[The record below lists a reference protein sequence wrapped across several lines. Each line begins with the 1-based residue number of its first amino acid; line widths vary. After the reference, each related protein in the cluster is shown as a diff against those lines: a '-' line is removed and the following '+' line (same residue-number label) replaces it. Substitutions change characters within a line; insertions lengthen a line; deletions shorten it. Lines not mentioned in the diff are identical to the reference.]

1 MSLESD
7 VSDIRNRLM
16 QFQATVQQLTDDQFY
31 ANVNVQNLEVKT
43 PTPGLTTIDNAT
55 PVVVAL
61 NQPPFP
67 VSLDGAEATYTASI
81 LGLVPASLSTDIF
94 EISGSATK
102 TIKVRRIRVTGTR
115 TTSASHDTILLKR
128 STLNSGGTFT
138 NPIMVR
144 HDTNNNLATAAVKAY
159 TANPTLGTLI
169 GNLSADKQFL
179 NTPNTGSSDVR
190 DYVLTESGAQPI
202 FLRGINESVSI
213 NLNGVTMNGGNM
225 DIWVEWTEV

>member
-1 MSLESD
+1 MESD
-7 VSDIRNRLM
+7 ISDIRDRLV
-16 QFQATVQQLTDDQFY
+16 QFQATVQQLTDDQFF
-31 ANVNVQNLEVKT
+31 ANVNVQSLDVKT
-43 PTPGLTTIDNAT
+43 PTPGLTTIEGAT

-67 VSLDGAEATYTASI
+67 VSLDGAEATYTAAV
-81 LGLVPASLSTDIF
+81 LGLVPASLATDIF

-138 NPIMVR
+138 SPIMVR
-144 HDTNNNLATAAVKAY
+144 HDTGNALPTAVVKAY

-169 GNLSADKQFL
+169 GNLSADKQFI
-179 NTPNTGSSDVR
+179 NNAATGPSDVR

-202 FLRGINESVSI
+202 FLRGINESISI
-213 NLNGVTMNGGNM
+213 NLNGVTMAGGLL
-225 DIWVEWTEV
+225 DIWAEWTEV